1 MKTSRNDDFIV
12 SRETTIW
19 KENFYIQKKSSCKFY
34 ESVLYYKGILFTK
47 EVSTYMGKIIS
58 FANQKGGV
66 GKTTSAV
73 NIAASLGILGH
84 KTLLVDLDPQG
95 NATSGVGVAKKG
107 LTYTIKDVLMNVISA
122 KDAIIAT
129 EFQNLSLIPSNMS
142 LAGTEFDLLQNDV
155 PEPWAQMKN
164 AFSVI
169 KNDFDYIII
178 DCPPS
183 LGMLTMNSLSASD
196 GVVIPMQC
204 EFYAL
209 EGLSQLMITIGKIK
223 QHYNNSLSVTG
234 ILLTMY
240 TNRLLLTQQV
250 KNELKKHYAG
260 KLFDK
265 HITRGVKLSEAPGFG
280 MPVYYHDK
288 RSKGSEEYLSV
299 AGELATRI

>member
-1 MKTSRNDDFIV
+1 
-12 SRETTIW
+12 
-19 KENFYIQKKSSCKFY
+19 
-34 ESVLYYKGILFTK
+34 
-47 EVSTYMGKIIS
+47 MGKIIS

-73 NIAASLGILGH
+73 NIAASLGVLGY

-95 NATSGVGVAKKG
+95 NATSGVGIAKKN
-107 LTYTIKDVLMNVISA
+107 LKYTIKDVLMNDVTAKEVILT
-122 KDAIIAT
+122 T
-129 EFQNLSLIPSNMS
+129 EFKNLSLIPSNMS
-142 LAGTEFDLLQNDV
+142 LAGTEFDLLQDDT
-155 PEPWAQMKN
+155 PEPWATMRT
-164 AFSVI
+164 AFSPI
-169 KNDFDYIII
+169 KEEYDYIII

-209 EGLSQLMITIGKIK
+209 EGLSQLMITISKIK
-223 QHYNNSLSVTG
+223 SHYNNSLTVTG

-260 KLFDK
+260 TLFDT
-265 HITRGVKLSEAPGFG
+265 HISRGVKLSEAPGFG

-288 RSKGSEEYLSV
+288 KSKGSSEYLAV
-299 AGELATRI
+299 ANELSTRI